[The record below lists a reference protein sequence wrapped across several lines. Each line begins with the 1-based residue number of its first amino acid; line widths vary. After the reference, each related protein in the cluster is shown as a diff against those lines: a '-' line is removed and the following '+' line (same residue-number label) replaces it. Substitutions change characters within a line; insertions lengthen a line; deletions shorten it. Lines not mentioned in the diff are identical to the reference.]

1 MRVADFL
8 NPSTPERSRT
18 PEPAVPP
25 DTTAEPSTAESSTES
40 STSAEPTT
48 AESQDRPVL
57 GEISGNVVS
66 RERFHL
72 TRDERHEIL
81 TLRDACF
88 TYDQIVSHFWR
99 MRRVKITHRQVQ
111 YACQQE
117 YPTPKKRPGRPVKL
131 TEEQVN
137 EIIEFI
143 TASRENR
150 RA

>member
-18 PEPAVPP
+18 PEPAVP
-25 DTTAEPSTAESSTES
+25 S
-40 STSAEPTT
+40 T

-57 GEISGNVVS
+57 GEISV
-66 RERFHL
+66 
-72 TRDERHEIL
+72 
-81 TLRDACF
+81 
-88 TYDQIVSHFWR
+88 
-99 MRRVKITHRQVQ
+99 RRAKITHRQVQ

-117 YPTPKKRPGRPVKL
+117 HPTPKKRPGRPVKL

-150 RA
+150 RACYGKIIE

>member
-25 DTTAEPSTAESSTES
+25 DTTAEPSTAES
-40 STSAEPTT
+40 
-48 AESQDRPVL
+48 QDRPVL
-57 GEISGNVVS
+57 GEISV
-66 RERFHL
+66 
-72 TRDERHEIL
+72 
-81 TLRDACF
+81 
-88 TYDQIVSHFWR
+88 
-99 MRRVKITHRQVQ
+99 RRAKITHRQVQ

-117 YPTPKKRPGRPVKL
+117 HPTPKKRPGRPVKL